1 MLGLP
6 VSGLLVVTSETLN
19 SQILYACTIYISWM
33 APRSAAK
40 SNGRW
45 TPLYQDCYGL
55 WAPTQLAL
63 GKRVRLSHVRR
74 VLHSVLL
81 KAVSFEWVYTF
92 IIFSLWWMR
101 PKQLLRRL
109 QSMFL
114 IFCTKWWPVSVLLIS
129 ETSSFPS
136 LTFHGCPFSQTAR
149 FQVHQFCFLFLFPA
163 VSLPEISK

>member
-6 VSGLLVVTSETLN
+6 VSGLLVATSETPN

-55 WAPTQLAL
+55 WAPTQLTL
-63 GKRVRLSHVRR
+63 GKHVRLSHVRR

-114 IFCTKWWPVSVLLIS
+114 IVCTKWWPVSVLLIS
-129 ETSSFPS
+129 ETSSFPG
-136 LTFHGCPFSQTAR
+136 LTFHGCPFKLQGFKSTSSA
-149 FQVHQFCFLFLFPA
+149 FCSWFLL
-163 VSLPEISK
+163 